1 MVVVEGGGGAA
12 AVVVGGAGGAA
23 VVVVTGAE
31 VVVVSGPEVVVI
43 AGVEVV
49 VVTDPVLPV
58 FPAAVAVFEASSA
71 RCASTTRCE
80 GGSAGDEFET
90 TTPPTMPPTKPAPTS
105 AANPKVRGL
114 FMTRFC
120 V

>member
-1 MVVVEGGGGAA
+1 VVS
-12 AVVVGGAGGAA
+12 
-23 VVVVTGAE
+23 GAE
-31 VVVVSGPEVVVI
+31 VVVVTAAEVLVVRDADVVVV
-43 AGVEVV
+43 AGVEVL
-49 VVTDPVLPV
+49 VVTDPVSPV
-58 FPAAVAVFEASSA
+58 FPAGSDVVEATSVPCA
-71 RCASTTRCE
+71 RPTLCE
-80 GGSAGDEFET
+80 GGSAGDELET

>member
-1 MVVVEGGGGAA
+1 
-12 AVVVGGAGGAA
+12 
-23 VVVVTGAE
+23 VVVVAGAD
-31 VVVVSGPEVVVI
+31 VVVVAGAEVVVI

-49 VVTDPVLPV
+49 VVTGPVLPV
-58 FPAAVAVFEASSA
+58 FPVAVVVEASSV
-71 RCASTTRCE
+71 RCDRTTRCE
-80 GGSAGDEFET
+80 GGSAGAEFET
-90 TTPPTMPPTKPAPTS
+90 TTPPAMPPTKPAPTS